1 MRGVRLVRRA
11 VRDLI
16 PGWSLEPSRRLVE
29 KIDPFLLISFSQEGE
44 DLIVRRKLAGLERGF
59 YVDVGAHHPTRFSNT
74 MAFYR
79 RGWGGINI
87 DPNPGAIRL
96 FERDRPRDINVCVGV
111 ANAGGSLTFHMF
123 DEPAVS
129 TFDAELADDLVRN
142 STYRLLERRE
152 VQLRRL
158 AEILEEILPPNQT
171 IDLMSID
178 VEGFDLSVMQSNDW
192 ERFRARCLLVEARDV
207 DLNRLDA
214 HPLHQF
220 AASLDYRLFAKTVN
234 TLIYEDAQPRQN
246 ATPHRSPS
254 PINEIL

>member
-1 MRGVRLVRRA
+1 MIVA
-11 VRDLI
+11 A
-16 PGWSLEPSRRLVE
+16 RRLRSLLPSWAVE
-29 KIDPFLLISFSQEGE
+29 AARGLVERIDPFLVMSFAQEGE
-44 DLIVRRKLAGLERGF
+44 DLIVRRKLAGPERGF

-79 RGWGGINI
+79 RGWRGINI

-111 ANAGGSLTFHMF
+111 ANAGGSLTFHMV

-129 TFDAELADDLVRN
+129 TFDAELANDLLRD

-152 VQLRRL
+152 VQVRKL
-158 AEILEEILPPNQT
+158 AEILEETLPVNQT

-192 ERFRARCLLVEARDV
+192 GRFRARCLLVEARDV

-214 HPLHQF
+214 HPLHQY
-220 AASLDYRLFAKTVN
+220 AASVDYRLFAKTVN
-234 TLIYEDAQPRQN
+234 TLIYEDARSHQN
-246 ATPHRSPS
+246 ATAQCGRS
-254 PINEIL
+254 PINGIS